1 MSESDAGSISSKG
14 IIGPTFKASTI
25 VGNGQSA
32 QNCGGCGSDSVNANS
47 APHGDKVLI
56 QGPSATSSISGPS
69 TAVDNSGSG
78 SSEQGYYAT
87 LPNGQDHKISADCDH
102 THSNEGSNLKNGYL
116 PPVDNSKQGL
126 NQHYRNDGA
135 YNEHLRG
142 VSVDIQGPSVHS
154 TIAGPSNYDSG
165 KYSNT
170 PKPSS
175 SDTSSFPSSSHTL
188 SIQSGPSFPANHF
201 DNGANAAEN
210 QDHSGAV
217 EGSSSPL
224 FTNGDGSI
232 GSGNLHTIITTQ
244 TGEHSHAPILGV
256 DHDSGVQSTN
266 TDSDTNSEDYPEFS
280 SIKATYI
287 EPNQPSISP
296 DYSHTALFPIP
307 EKSSHKSG
315 IAVPNGSNQ
324 NSNGLGVA
332 IQGPSAYSTI
342 TVPQNSV
349 ESTKLSTDQGFSS
362 SSLSSF
368 SSDTSN
374 NNGDG
379 ETSSH
384 PKNVIVQDL
393 GNSGDNKP
401 HSPFG
406 SHEEHNYYDS
416 SSFAPPTY
424 MRPGYADDNSAG
436 NLQFDSQETGLS
448 SFDSGAS
455 GSDYD
460 CYILKLPLNTYAYIV
475 PTDDSVFLKKLVQS
489 AAEKP
494 QIFYVHKSHH
504 HHHQKHSY

>member
-165 KYSNT
+165 KYSNI

-175 SDTSSFPSSSHTL
+175 SDTFSFTSPSHTL

-224 FTNGDGSI
+224 FTNDDGSI

-244 TGEHSHAPILGV
+244 TGEHSYAPILGV

-406 SHEEHNYYDS
+406 SHQEHNYYDS